1 MKFSKFMKPKTL
13 FSGLSV
19 AGAIGLFAIANGSQV
34 SADTITWQQSTDA
47 WSEGMMHFERDGRES
62 RSKYVLLRL
71 NDRVVFCLDP
81 WTPVV
86 EGADYDY
93 NESKYT
99 KDVTNLGEAN
109 VPIDEAT
116 FRRLELIAYY
126 GYYGSSDKRDWRA
139 VMTQALIWNEM
150 GYTPTQFTGD
160 LTMTDFENFK
170 AEVMEKVNNHQAF
183 TSWNGSTKQIQKG
196 QTIELTDENNV
207 IQKLSIPSTQDGYT
221 FSLNGNVLSI
231 TATQEAPA
239 ESKTFTFTSAD
250 TSYEG
255 ASLVWFKSG
264 SQTVGEF
271 KIKDGNIGSVSLS
284 TLPTPTPP
292 TPPVTPPTPPVTPPT
307 PPVTPPVA
315 DANEAEGAFYLRK
328 TNTDKEGLAGV
339 EFEVFQIKADG
350 SESSIGKFK
359 TDKDGLL
366 TVEGLEAGKYY
377 VREVKAADGY
387 KLSDKK
393 IDFNIVAGQ
402 KASAATAT
410 LFQNE
415 RVPVIKT
422 DATNAQTGT
431 KAVYKFETKKEVAHL
446 TNLDI
451 GKTYV
456 VRTYENDRDT
466 GKQRLQVQEK
476 KIVATAHEME
486 VEFEYPVLEET
497 IGHWSV
503 FGEELL
509 DEQGNIL
516 ASNFDWNNDRETVY
530 NRNPKLNTIAQV
542 NGKKVTTVGED
553 GKVSDTIKY
562 QDFEKGSQVFVRLEI
577 AKYGTDEVVGTYET
591 TATIDESG
599 ELVVNAETLN
609 TKDLPAGKYVL
620 FETVF
625 EMKDGKRTENVI
637 SKERDNKNEDQ
648 SFEVVKPNEVVKS
661 NKVVKPKSEL
671 PKTNTAIT
679 DGIVVAGVLAL
690 GAAGYFVFKK
700 RNHKAQ

>member
-1 MKFSKFMKPKTL
+1 MKFPKFMKPKTL

-19 AGAIGLFAIANGSQV
+19 AGAIGLFAIANGSSV
-34 SADTITWQQSTDA
+34 SADTISVQKSTDD
-47 WSEGMMHFERDGRES
+47 WSNGMMYFKKDGVDS
-62 RSKYVLLRL
+62 WTDYVLLKL
-71 NDRVVFCLDP
+71 NGRVVFCLDP
-81 WTPVV
+81 WTEAI

-93 NESKYT
+93 NNSKYT
-99 KDVTNLGEAN
+99 KDVTNLGKDN
-109 VPIDEAT
+109 VPVDEAT

-139 VMTQALIWNEM
+139 VMTQALIWNEL
-150 GYTPTQFTGD
+150 GYQPTKFTGD

-183 TSWNGSTKQIQKG
+183 TSWNGSTQQIQKG

-231 TATQEAPA
+231 TATQDAPK

-255 ASLVWFKSG
+255 ASLVWYKWG

-271 KIKDGNIGSVSLS
+271 KIKDGNSGSVSLS
-284 TLPTPTPP
+284 TQ
-292 TPPVTPPTPPVTPPT
+292 PVE
-307 PPVTPPVA
+307 
-315 DANEAEGAFYLRK
+315 DANESEGAFYLRK
-328 TNTDKEGLAGV
+328 TNTDNEGLAGV
-339 EFEVFQIKADG
+339 EFEVFQIQTDG
-350 SESSIGKFK
+350 SEKSIGKFK

-451 GKTYV
+451 GKTYI

-509 DEQGNIL
+509 DEEGNIL

-609 TKDLPAGKYVL
+609 AKDLPAGKYVL

-625 EMKDGKRTENVI
+625 EMKDGKPTENVI

-648 SFEVVKPNEVVKS
+648 SFEIIKPN
-661 NKVVKPKSEL
+661 SEL

-679 DGIVVAGVLAL
+679 GGLIAAGVIAL
-690 GAAGYFVFKK
+690 GAAGYFIFTKK
-700 RNHKAQ
+700 SNRKAQ

>member
-1 MKFSKFMKPKTL
+1 MKFPKFMKPKTL

-62 RSKYVLLRL
+62 RSKYVVLRL

-126 GYYGSSDKRDWRA
+126 GYYGSADKRDWRA

-150 GYTPTQFTGD
+150 GYTPKQFTGD

-231 TATQEAPA
+231 TATEDAPK

-284 TLPTPTPP
+284 TLPT
-292 TPPVTPPTPPVTPPT
+292 TPPVEDVH
-307 PPVTPPVA
+307 
-315 DANEAEGAFYLRK
+315 EAEGAFYLRK

-350 SESSIGKFK
+350 TESSIGKFK

-366 TVEGLEAGKYY
+366 TVEGLEVGKYY

-679 DGIVVAGVLAL
+679 GGIVVAGVLAL

>member
-1 MKFSKFMKPKTL
+1 MKFPKFMKPKTL

-62 RSKYVLLRL
+62 RSKYVVLRL

-99 KDVTNLGEAN
+99 KDVTNLGAAN

-126 GYYGSSDKRDWRA
+126 GYYGSADKRDWRA

-150 GYTPTQFTGD
+150 GYTPKQFTGD

-231 TATQEAPA
+231 TATEDAPK

-284 TLPTPTPP
+284 TLPT
-292 TPPVTPPTPPVTPPT
+292 TPPVEDVH
-307 PPVTPPVA
+307 
-315 DANEAEGAFYLRK
+315 EAEGAFYLRK

-339 EFEVFQIKADG
+339 EFEVFQIQKDG
-350 SESSIGKFK
+350 SEKSIGKFK

-402 KASAATAT
+402 KASTATAT

-466 GKQRLQVQEK
+466 EKQRLQVQEK
-476 KIVATAHEME
+476 KIVATAHEMD

-509 DEQGNIL
+509 DEEGNIL

-648 SFEVVKPNEVVKS
+648 SFEVVKS
-661 NKVVKPKSEL
+661 NNVVKPKSEL

-679 DGIVVAGVLAL
+679 GGIVVAGVLAL

>member
-1 MKFSKFMKPKTL
+1 MKFPKFMKPKTL

-62 RSKYVLLRL
+62 RSKYVVLRL

-126 GYYGSSDKRDWRA
+126 GYYGSADKRDWRA

-150 GYTPTQFTGD
+150 GYTPKQFTGD

-284 TLPTPTPP
+284 TQP
-292 TPPVTPPTPPVTPPT
+292 TPPVEDVH
-307 PPVTPPVA
+307 
-315 DANEAEGAFYLRK
+315 EAEGAFYLRK

-339 EFEVFQIKADG
+339 EFEVFQIQKDG
-350 SESSIGKFK
+350 SEKSIGKFK

-366 TVEGLEAGKYY
+366 TVEGLEVGKYY

-625 EMKDGKRTENVI
+625 EMKDGKPTERVI

-661 NKVVKPKSEL
+661 NNVVKPKSEL

-679 DGIVVAGVLAL
+679 GGIVVAGVLAL

>member
-1 MKFSKFMKPKTL
+1 MKFPKFMKPKTL

-62 RSKYVLLRL
+62 RSKYVVLRL

-126 GYYGSSDKRDWRA
+126 GYYGSADKRDWRA

-150 GYTPTQFTGD
+150 GYTPKQFTGD

-183 TSWNGSTKQIQKG
+183 TSWNGSSHQIQKG

-231 TATQEAPA
+231 TATQDAPV

-255 ASLVWFKSG
+255 ASLVWFKDG

-271 KIKDGNIGSVSLS
+271 KIKNGNIGSVSLS
-284 TLPTPTPP
+284 ILPTPTPP
-292 TPPVTPPTPPVTPPT
+292 
-307 PPVTPPVA
+307 TPPVA

-402 KASAATAT
+402 KASTATAT

-509 DEQGNIL
+509 DEEGNIL
-516 ASNFDWNNDRETVY
+516 SSNFDWNNDRETVY

-542 NGKKVTTVGED
+542 NGKKVTTIGED

-648 SFEVVKPNEVVKS
+648 SFEVVKPNEVVKL

-679 DGIVVAGVLAL
+679 GGIVVAGVLAL

>member
-1 MKFSKFMKPKTL
+1 MKFPKFMKPKTL

-19 AGAIGLFAIANGSQV
+19 TGAIGLFAIANGSQV

-62 RSKYVLLRL
+62 RSKYVVLRL

-126 GYYGSSDKRDWRA
+126 GYYGSADKRDWRA

-150 GYTPTQFTGD
+150 GYTPKQFTGD

-231 TATQEAPA
+231 TATEDAPK

-284 TLPTPTPP
+284 TLPT
-292 TPPVTPPTPPVTPPT
+292 TPPVEDVH
-307 PPVTPPVA
+307 
-315 DANEAEGAFYLRK
+315 EAEGAFYLRK

-339 EFEVFQIKADG
+339 EFEVFQIQKDG
-350 SESSIGKFK
+350 SEKSIGKFK

-387 KLSDKK
+387 KLSDNK

-431 KAVYKFETKKEVAHL
+431 KTVYKFETKKEVAHL

-679 DGIVVAGVLAL
+679 GGIVVAGVLAL

>member
-1 MKFSKFMKPKTL
+1 MKFPKFMKPKTL

-19 AGAIGLFAIANGSQV
+19 AGAIGLFAIANGSSV
-34 SADTITWQQSTDA
+34 SADTISVQKSTDD
-47 WSEGMMHFERDGRES
+47 WSNGMMYFKKDGVDS
-62 RSKYVLLRL
+62 WTDYVLLKL
-71 NDRVVFCLDP
+71 NGRVVFCLDP
-81 WTPVV
+81 WTEAI

-93 NESKYT
+93 NNSKYT
-99 KDVTNLGEAN
+99 KDVTNLGKGN
-109 VPIDEAT
+109 VPVDEAT

-139 VMTQALIWNEM
+139 VMTQALIWNEL
-150 GYTPTQFTGD
+150 GYQPTKFTGD

-183 TSWNGSTKQIQKG
+183 TSWNGSTQQIQKG

-231 TATQEAPA
+231 TATQDAPK

-255 ASLVWFKSG
+255 ASLVWYKWG

-271 KIKDGNIGSVSLS
+271 KIKDGNSGSVSLS
-284 TLPTPTPP
+284 TQ
-292 TPPVTPPTPPVTPPT
+292 PVE
-307 PPVTPPVA
+307 

-339 EFEVFQIKADG
+339 EFEVFQIQNDG
-350 SESSIGKFK
+350 SEKSIGKFK

-402 KASAATAT
+402 KASATTAT

-451 GKTYV
+451 GKTYI

-509 DEQGNIL
+509 DEEGNIL

-625 EMKDGKRTENVI
+625 EVKDGKPTERVI

-679 DGIVVAGVLAL
+679 GGIVVAGVLAL

-700 RNHKAQ
+700 RNHKVQ

>member
-1 MKFSKFMKPKTL
+1 MKFPKFMKPKTL

-19 AGAIGLFAIANGSQV
+19 AGAIGLFAIANGSSV
-34 SADTITWQQSTDA
+34 SADTISVQKSTDD
-47 WSEGMMHFERDGRES
+47 WSNGMMYFKKDGVDS
-62 RSKYVLLRL
+62 WTDYVLLKL
-71 NDRVVFCLDP
+71 NGRVVFCLDP
-81 WTPVV
+81 WTEAI

-93 NESKYT
+93 NNSKYT
-99 KDVTNLGEAN
+99 KDVTNLGKDN
-109 VPIDEAT
+109 VPVDEAT

-139 VMTQALIWNEM
+139 VMTQALIWNEL
-150 GYTPTQFTGD
+150 GYQPTKFTGD

-183 TSWNGSTKQIQKG
+183 TSWNGSTQQIQKG

-231 TATQEAPA
+231 TATQDAPK

-255 ASLVWFKSG
+255 ASLVWYKWG

-271 KIKDGNIGSVSLS
+271 KIKDGNSGSVSLS
-284 TLPTPTPP
+284 TQ
-292 TPPVTPPTPPVTPPT
+292 PVE
-307 PPVTPPVA
+307 
-315 DANEAEGAFYLRK
+315 DANESEGAFYLRK

-339 EFEVFQIKADG
+339 EFEVFQIKEDG

-431 KAVYKFETKKEVAHL
+431 KSVYKFETKKEVAHL

-451 GKTYV
+451 GKTYMF
-456 VRTYENDRDT
+456 RTYENDRDT

-509 DEQGNIL
+509 DEEGNIL

-553 GKVSDTIKY
+553 GKISDTIKY

-609 TKDLPAGKYVL
+609 AKDLPAGKYVL

-625 EMKDGKRTENVI
+625 EMKDGKPTENVI

-648 SFEVVKPNEVVKS
+648 SFEIIKPN
-661 NKVVKPKSEL
+661 SEL

-679 DGIVVAGVLAL
+679 GGLIAAGVIAL
-690 GAAGYFVFKK
+690 GAAGYFIFTKK
-700 RNHKAQ
+700 SNRKAQ

>member
-1 MKFSKFMKPKTL
+1 MKFPKFMKPKTL

-62 RSKYVLLRL
+62 RSKYVVLRL

-86 EGADYDY
+86 EDADYDY

-150 GYTPTQFTGD
+150 GYTPKQFTGD

-183 TSWNGSTKQIQKG
+183 TSWNGSSHQIQKG

-231 TATQEAPA
+231 TATEEAPV

-284 TLPTPTPP
+284 TLPTP
-292 TPPVTPPTPPVTPPT
+292 TPPT

-509 DEQGNIL
+509 DEEGNIL

-542 NGKKVTTVGED
+542 NGKKVTNVGED

-661 NKVVKPKSEL
+661 DKVVKPKSEL

-679 DGIVVAGVLAL
+679 GGIVVAGVLAL

>member
-1 MKFSKFMKPKTL
+1 MKFPKFMKPKTL

-62 RSKYVLLRL
+62 RSKYVVLRL

-126 GYYGSSDKRDWRA
+126 GYYGSADKRDWRA

-150 GYTPTQFTGD
+150 GYTPKQFTGD

-170 AEVMEKVNNHQAF
+170 AEVMEKVNNHKAF

-231 TATQEAPA
+231 TATEDAPK

-271 KIKDGNIGSVSLS
+271 KIKDGNSGSISLA
-284 TLPTPTPP
+284 TQPTPTPP
-292 TPPVTPPTPPVTPPT
+292 VEDVH
-307 PPVTPPVA
+307 
-315 DANEAEGAFYLRK
+315 EAEGAFYLRK

-339 EFEVFQIKADG
+339 EFEVFQVQKDG
-350 SESSIGKFK
+350 SEKSIGKFK

-466 GKQRLQVQEK
+466 KKQRLQVQEK

-542 NGKKVTTVGED
+542 NGKKVTTVGDD

-679 DGIVVAGVLAL
+679 GGIVVAGILAL

-700 RNHKAQ
+700 RNHKVQ

>member
-1 MKFSKFMKPKTL
+1 MKFPKFMKPKTL

-19 AGAIGLFAIANGSQV
+19 TGAIGLFAIANGSQV

-62 RSKYVLLRL
+62 RSKYVVLRL

-126 GYYGSSDKRDWRA
+126 GYYGSADKRDWRA

-150 GYTPTQFTGD
+150 GYTPKQFTGD

-231 TATQEAPA
+231 TATEDAPK

-284 TLPTPTPP
+284 TLPT
-292 TPPVTPPTPPVTPPT
+292 TPPVEDVH
-307 PPVTPPVA
+307 
-315 DANEAEGAFYLRK
+315 EAEGAFYLRK

-339 EFEVFQIKADG
+339 EFEVFQIQKDG
-350 SESSIGKFK
+350 SEKSIGKFK

-402 KASAATAT
+402 KSSAATAT

-476 KIVATAHEME
+476 KIVATAHEMD

-509 DEQGNIL
+509 DEEGNIL

-648 SFEVVKPNEVVKS
+648 SFEVVKS
-661 NKVVKPKSEL
+661 NNVVKPKSEL

-679 DGIVVAGVLAL
+679 GGIVVAGVLAL
-690 GAAGYFVFKK
+690 GVAGYFVFKK
-700 RNHKAQ
+700 RNHKVQ

>member
-1 MKFSKFMKPKTL
+1 MKFPKFMKPKTL

-19 AGAIGLFAIANGSQV
+19 AGVIGLFAIANGSQV

-62 RSKYVLLRL
+62 RSKYVVLRL

-86 EGADYDY
+86 EEADYDY

-126 GYYGSSDKRDWRA
+126 GYYGSADKRDWRA

-150 GYTPTQFTGD
+150 GYTPKQFTGD

-231 TATQEAPA
+231 TATEDAPK

-292 TPPVTPPTPPVTPPT
+292 TPP
-307 PPVTPPVA
+307 TPPVA

-339 EFEVFQIKADG
+339 EFEVFQIKEDG

-402 KASAATAT
+402 KASVATAT

-451 GKTYV
+451 GKTYT

-486 VEFEYPVLEET
+486 VEFEYPVLKET

-509 DEQGNIL
+509 DEEGNIL

-542 NGKKVTTVGED
+542 NGKKVTNVGED

-577 AKYGTDEVVGTYET
+577 AKYGTDDVVGTYET
-591 TATIDESG
+591 TAKIDESG

-625 EMKDGKRTENVI
+625 EVKDGKPTERVI

-661 NKVVKPKSEL
+661 KSEL

-679 DGIVVAGVLAL
+679 GGIVVAGVLAL

>member
-1 MKFSKFMKPKTL
+1 MKFPKFMKPKTL

-62 RSKYVLLRL
+62 RSKYVVLRL

-126 GYYGSSDKRDWRA
+126 GYYGSADKRDWRA

-150 GYTPTQFTGD
+150 GYTPKQFTGD

-170 AEVMEKVNNHQAF
+170 AEVMEKVNNHKAF

-231 TATQEAPA
+231 TATEDAPK

-284 TLPTPTPP
+284 TLPT
-292 TPPVTPPTPPVTPPT
+292 TPPVEDVH
-307 PPVTPPVA
+307 
-315 DANEAEGAFYLRK
+315 EAEGAFYLRK

-339 EFEVFQIKADG
+339 EFEVFQIQKDG
-350 SESSIGKFK
+350 SEKSIGKFK

-476 KIVATAHEME
+476 KIVATAHEMD

-509 DEQGNIL
+509 DEEGNIL

-648 SFEVVKPNEVVKS
+648 SFEVVKS
-661 NKVVKPKSEL
+661 NNVVKPKSEL

-679 DGIVVAGVLAL
+679 GGIVVAGVLAL
-690 GAAGYFVFKK
+690 GVAGYFVFKK
-700 RNHKAQ
+700 RNHKVQ

>member
-1 MKFSKFMKPKTL
+1 MKFPKFMKPKTL

-62 RSKYVLLRL
+62 RSKYVVLRL

-126 GYYGSSDKRDWRA
+126 GYYGSADKRDWRA

-150 GYTPTQFTGD
+150 GYTPKQFTGD

-231 TATQEAPA
+231 TATEDAPK

-284 TLPTPTPP
+284 TLPT
-292 TPPVTPPTPPVTPPT
+292 TPPVEDVH
-307 PPVTPPVA
+307 
-315 DANEAEGAFYLRK
+315 EAEGAFYLRK

-339 EFEVFQIKADG
+339 EFEVFQIQKDG
-350 SESSIGKFK
+350 SEKLIGKFK

-393 IDFNIVAGQ
+393 IDFNIVDGQ

-431 KAVYKFETKKEVAHL
+431 KTVYKFETKKEVAHL

-530 NRNPKLNTIAQV
+530 TRNPKLNTIAQV

-648 SFEVVKPNEVVKS
+648 SFEVVKPNEVIKS

-679 DGIVVAGVLAL
+679 GGIVVAGVLAL

>member
-1 MKFSKFMKPKTL
+1 MKFPKFMKPKTL

-62 RSKYVLLRL
+62 RSKYVILRL

-126 GYYGSSDKRDWRA
+126 GYYGSADKRDWRA

-150 GYTPTQFTGD
+150 GYTPKQFTGD

-183 TSWNGSTKQIQKG
+183 TSWNGSSHQIQKG

-231 TATQEAPA
+231 TATEDAPK

-284 TLPTPTPP
+284 TLPT
-292 TPPVTPPTPPVTPPT
+292 TPPVEDVH
-307 PPVTPPVA
+307 
-315 DANEAEGAFYLRK
+315 EAEGAFYLRK

-339 EFEVFQIKADG
+339 EFEVFQIQKDG
-350 SESSIGKFK
+350 SEKSIGKFK

-625 EMKDGKRTENVI
+625 EIKDGKPTERVI

-679 DGIVVAGVLAL
+679 GGIVVAGVLAL

>member
-1 MKFSKFMKPKTL
+1 MKFPKFMKPKTL

-19 AGAIGLFAIANGSQV
+19 AGAIGLFAIANGSSV
-34 SADTITWQQSTDA
+34 SADTISVQKSTDD
-47 WSEGMMHFERDGRES
+47 WSNGMMYFKKDGVDS
-62 RSKYVLLRL
+62 WTDYVLLKL
-71 NDRVVFCLDP
+71 NGRVVFCLDP
-81 WTPVV
+81 WTEAI

-93 NESKYT
+93 NNSKYT
-99 KDVTNLGEAN
+99 KDVTNLGKDN
-109 VPIDEAT
+109 VPVDEAT

-139 VMTQALIWNEM
+139 VMTQALIWNEL
-150 GYTPTQFTGD
+150 GYQPTKFTGD

-183 TSWNGSTKQIQKG
+183 TSWNGSTQQIQKG

-231 TATQEAPA
+231 TATQDAPK

-255 ASLVWFKSG
+255 ASLVWYKWG

-271 KIKDGNIGSVSLS
+271 KIKDGNSGSVSLS
-284 TLPTPTPP
+284 TQ
-292 TPPVTPPTPPVTPPT
+292 PVE
-307 PPVTPPVA
+307 
-315 DANEAEGAFYLRK
+315 DANESEGAFYLRK

-339 EFEVFQIKADG
+339 EFEVFQIQTDG
-350 SESSIGKFK
+350 SEKSIGKFK

-366 TVEGLEAGKYY
+366 TVEGLDAGKYY

-451 GKTYV
+451 GKTYI

-509 DEQGNIL
+509 DEEGNIL

-609 TKDLPAGKYVL
+609 AKDLPAGKYVL

-625 EMKDGKRTENVI
+625 EMKDGKPTENVI

-648 SFEVVKPNEVVKS
+648 SFEIIKPN
-661 NKVVKPKSEL
+661 SEL

-679 DGIVVAGVLAL
+679 GGLIAAGVIAL
-690 GAAGYFVFKK
+690 GAAGYFIFTKK
-700 RNHKAQ
+700 SNRKAQ

>member
-1 MKFSKFMKPKTL
+1 MKFPKFMKPKTL

-19 AGAIGLFAIANGSQV
+19 TGAIGLFAIANGSQV

-62 RSKYVLLRL
+62 RSKYVVLRL

-126 GYYGSSDKRDWRA
+126 GYYGSADKRDWRA

-150 GYTPTQFTGD
+150 GYTPKQFTGD

-231 TATQEAPA
+231 TATEDAPK
-239 ESKTFTFTSAD
+239 ESKTFTFTSTD

-284 TLPTPTPP
+284 TLPT
-292 TPPVTPPTPPVTPPT
+292 TPPVEDVH
-307 PPVTPPVA
+307 
-315 DANEAEGAFYLRK
+315 EAEGAFYLRK

-339 EFEVFQIKADG
+339 EFEVFQIQKDG
-350 SESSIGKFK
+350 SEKSIGKFK

-366 TVEGLEAGKYY
+366 TVEGLEVGKYY

-625 EMKDGKRTENVI
+625 EMKDGKPTERVI

-661 NKVVKPKSEL
+661 NNVVKPKSEL

-679 DGIVVAGVLAL
+679 GGIVVAGVLAL

>member
-1 MKFSKFMKPKTL
+1 MKFPKFMKPKTL

-62 RSKYVLLRL
+62 RSKYVVLRL

-86 EGADYDY
+86 EDADYDY

-126 GYYGSSDKRDWRA
+126 GYYGSTDKRDWRA

-150 GYTPTQFTGD
+150 GYTPKQFTGD

-183 TSWNGSTKQIQKG
+183 TSWNGSTQQIQKG
-196 QTIELTDENNV
+196 QTIELKDENNV

-231 TATQEAPA
+231 TATEDAPK

-271 KIKDGNIGSVSLS
+271 KIKNGNIGSVSLS
-284 TLPTPTPP
+284 ILPTPTPP
-292 TPPVTPPTPPVTPPT
+292 
-307 PPVTPPVA
+307 TPPVA

-466 GKQRLQVQEK
+466 KKERIQVQEK

-542 NGKKVTTVGED
+542 NGKKVTNVGED

-637 SKERDNKNEDQ
+637 SKERDSKNEDQ

-661 NKVVKPKSEL
+661 NNVVKPKSEL

-679 DGIVVAGVLAL
+679 GGIVVAGVLAL

-700 RNHKAQ
+700 RNHKVQ

>member
-1 MKFSKFMKPKTL
+1 MKFPKFMKPKTL

-19 AGAIGLFAIANGSQV
+19 AGAIGLFTIANGSQV

-62 RSKYVLLRL
+62 RSKYVVLRL

-126 GYYGSSDKRDWRA
+126 GYYGSADKRDWRA

-150 GYTPTQFTGD
+150 GYTPKQFTGD

-231 TATQEAPA
+231 TATEDAPK

-284 TLPTPTPP
+284 TLPT
-292 TPPVTPPTPPVTPPT
+292 
-307 PPVTPPVA
+307 TPPVA

-350 SESSIGKFK
+350 TESSIGKFK

-422 DATNAQTGT
+422 DATNAQSGT

-476 KIVATAHEME
+476 KIVATAHEMD

-509 DEQGNIL
+509 DEEGNIL
-516 ASNFDWNNDRETVY
+516 SSNFDWNNDRETVY

-661 NKVVKPKSEL
+661 NNVVKPKSEL

-679 DGIVVAGVLAL
+679 GGIVVAGVLAL

-700 RNHKAQ
+700 RNHKA

>member
-1 MKFSKFMKPKTL
+1 MKFPKFMKPKTL

-62 RSKYVLLRL
+62 RSKYVVLRL

-126 GYYGSSDKRDWRA
+126 GYYGSADKRDWRA

-150 GYTPTQFTGD
+150 GYTPKQFTGD

-231 TATQEAPA
+231 TATEDAPK

-284 TLPTPTPP
+284 TLPT
-292 TPPVTPPTPPVTPPT
+292 TPPVEDVH
-307 PPVTPPVA
+307 
-315 DANEAEGAFYLRK
+315 EAEGAFYLRK

-339 EFEVFQIKADG
+339 EFEVFQIQKDG
-350 SESSIGKFK
+350 SEKSIGKFK

-451 GKTYV
+451 GKTYI

-466 GKQRLQVQEK
+466 GKQRIQTQEK

-509 DEQGNIL
+509 DEEGNIL

-648 SFEVVKPNEVVKS
+648 SFEVVKS
-661 NKVVKPKSEL
+661 NNVVKPKSEL

-679 DGIVVAGVLAL
+679 GGIVVAGVLAL
-690 GAAGYFVFKK
+690 GVAGYFVFKK
-700 RNHKAQ
+700 RNHKVQ

>member
-1 MKFSKFMKPKTL
+1 MKFPKFMKPKTL

-62 RSKYVLLRL
+62 RSKYVVLRL

-126 GYYGSSDKRDWRA
+126 GYYGSADKRDWRA

-150 GYTPTQFTGD
+150 GYTPKQFTGD

-183 TSWNGSTKQIQKG
+183 TSWNGSSHQIQKG
-196 QTIELTDENNV
+196 QTIELKDENNV

-284 TLPTPTPP
+284 TQPTPTPP
-292 TPPVTPPTPPVTPPT
+292 VEDVH
-307 PPVTPPVA
+307 
-315 DANEAEGAFYLRK
+315 EAEGAFYLRK

-350 SESSIGKFK
+350 SESSIGKYK
-359 TDKDGLL
+359 TDEDGLL

-625 EMKDGKRTENVI
+625 EVKDGKPTERII

-679 DGIVVAGVLAL
+679 GGIVVAGVLAL

>member
-1 MKFSKFMKPKTL
+1 MKFPKFMKPKTL

-62 RSKYVLLRL
+62 RSKYVVLRL

-126 GYYGSSDKRDWRA
+126 GYYGSADKRDWRA

-150 GYTPTQFTGD
+150 GYTPKQFTGD

-231 TATQEAPA
+231 TATEDAPK

-284 TLPTPTPP
+284 TLPT
-292 TPPVTPPTPPVTPPT
+292 TPPVEDVH
-307 PPVTPPVA
+307 
-315 DANEAEGAFYLRK
+315 EAEGAFYLRK

-339 EFEVFQIKADG
+339 EFEVFQIQKDG
-350 SESSIGKFK
+350 SEKSIGKFK

-679 DGIVVAGVLAL
+679 GGIVVAGVLAL

>member
-1 MKFSKFMKPKTL
+1 MKFPKFMKPKTL

-62 RSKYVLLRL
+62 RSKYVVLRL
-71 NDRVVFCLDP
+71 NDRVVFCLDS
-81 WTPVV
+81 WTLVV

-126 GYYGSSDKRDWRA
+126 GYYGSADKRDWRA

-150 GYTPTQFTGD
+150 GYTPKQFTGD

-284 TLPTPTPP
+284 TQP
-292 TPPVTPPTPPVTPPT
+292 TPPVEDVH
-307 PPVTPPVA
+307 
-315 DANEAEGAFYLRK
+315 EAEGAFYLRK

-339 EFEVFQIKADG
+339 EFEVFQIQKDG
-350 SESSIGKFK
+350 SEKSIGKFK

-366 TVEGLEAGKYY
+366 TVEGLEVGKYY

-625 EMKDGKRTENVI
+625 EMKDGKPTERVI

-661 NKVVKPKSEL
+661 NNVVKPKSEL

-679 DGIVVAGVLAL
+679 GGIVVAGVLAL

>member
-1 MKFSKFMKPKTL
+1 MKFPKFMKPKTL

-62 RSKYVLLRL
+62 RSKYVVLRL

-86 EGADYDY
+86 EDADYDY

-126 GYYGSSDKRDWRA
+126 GYYGSADKRDWRA

-150 GYTPTQFTGD
+150 GYTPKQFTGD

-183 TSWNGSTKQIQKG
+183 TSWNGSSHQIQKG

-284 TLPTPTPP
+284 TQPTPTPP
-292 TPPVTPPTPPVTPPT
+292 TPPVTPPVED
-307 PPVTPPVA
+307 VH
-315 DANEAEGAFYLRK
+315 EAEGAFYLRK

-339 EFEVFQIKADG
+339 EFEVFQIQKDG
-350 SESSIGKFK
+350 SEKSIGKFK

-509 DEQGNIL
+509 DEEGNIL

-542 NGKKVTTVGED
+542 NGKKVTNVGED

-609 TKDLPAGKYVL
+609 AKDLPAGKYVL

-625 EMKDGKRTENVI
+625 EVKDGKPTERVI

-648 SFEVVKPNEVVKS
+648 SFEVIKPNEVVKS
-661 NKVVKPKSEL
+661 NKVVKPNSDL

-679 DGIVVAGVLAL
+679 GGLIAAGVIAL
-690 GAAGYFVFKK
+690 GVAGYFIFTKK
-700 RNHKAQ
+700 SNRKEQ

>member
-1 MKFSKFMKPKTL
+1 MKFPKFMKPKTL

-62 RSKYVLLRL
+62 RSKYIVLRL

-126 GYYGSSDKRDWRA
+126 GYYGSADKRDWRA

-150 GYTPTQFTGD
+150 GYTPKQFTGD

-231 TATQEAPA
+231 TATEDAPA

-284 TLPTPTPP
+284 TLPT
-292 TPPVTPPTPPVTPPT
+292 TPPVEDVH
-307 PPVTPPVA
+307 
-315 DANEAEGAFYLRK
+315 EAEGAFYLRK

-339 EFEVFQIKADG
+339 EFEVFQIQKDG
-350 SESSIGKFK
+350 SEKSIGKFK

-542 NGKKVTTVGED
+542 NGKKVTNVGED

-648 SFEVVKPNEVVKS
+648 SFEVVKS
-661 NKVVKPKSEL
+661 NNVVKPKSEL

-679 DGIVVAGVLAL
+679 GGIVVAGVLAL

>member
-1 MKFSKFMKPKTL
+1 MKFPKFMKPKTL

-62 RSKYVLLRL
+62 RSKYVVLRL

-126 GYYGSSDKRDWRA
+126 GYYGSADKRDWRA

-150 GYTPTQFTGD
+150 GYTPKQFTGD

-231 TATQEAPA
+231 TATEDAPK

-292 TPPVTPPTPPVTPPT
+292 VEDVH
-307 PPVTPPVA
+307 
-315 DANEAEGAFYLRK
+315 EAEGAFYLRK

-339 EFEVFQIKADG
+339 EFEVFQIQKDS
-350 SESSIGKFK
+350 SEKSIGKFK

-466 GKQRLQVQEK
+466 KKQRLQVQEK

-679 DGIVVAGVLAL
+679 GGIVVAGILAL

-700 RNHKAQ
+700 RNHKVQ

>member
-1 MKFSKFMKPKTL
+1 MKFPKFMKPKTL

-62 RSKYVLLRL
+62 RSKYVVLRL

-126 GYYGSSDKRDWRA
+126 GYYGSADKRDWRA

-150 GYTPTQFTGD
+150 GYTPKQFTGD

-231 TATQEAPA
+231 TATEDAPK

-284 TLPTPTPP
+284 TLPT
-292 TPPVTPPTPPVTPPT
+292 TPPVEDVH
-307 PPVTPPVA
+307 
-315 DANEAEGAFYLRK
+315 EAEGAFYLRK

-339 EFEVFQIKADG
+339 EFEVFQIQKDG
-350 SESSIGKFK
+350 SEKSIGKFK

-451 GKTYV
+451 GKTYT

-648 SFEVVKPNEVVKS
+648 SFEVVKS
-661 NKVVKPKSEL
+661 NNVVKPKSEL

-679 DGIVVAGVLAL
+679 GGIVVAGVLAL
-690 GAAGYFVFKK
+690 GVAGYFVFKK
-700 RNHKAQ
+700 RNHKVQ

>member
-1 MKFSKFMKPKTL
+1 MKFPKFMKPKTL

-62 RSKYVLLRL
+62 RSKYVVLRL

-126 GYYGSSDKRDWRA
+126 GYYGSADKRDWRA

-150 GYTPTQFTGD
+150 GYTPKQFTGD

-170 AEVMEKVNNHQAF
+170 AEVMEKVNNHKAF

-231 TATQEAPA
+231 TATEDAPK

-284 TLPTPTPP
+284 TLPT
-292 TPPVTPPTPPVTPPT
+292 TPPVEDVH
-307 PPVTPPVA
+307 
-315 DANEAEGAFYLRK
+315 EAEGAFYLRK

-339 EFEVFQIKADG
+339 EFEVFQIQKDG
-350 SESSIGKFK
+350 SEKSIGKFK

-476 KIVATAHEME
+476 KIVATAHEMD

-542 NGKKVTTVGED
+542 NGKKVTTVGDD

-679 DGIVVAGVLAL
+679 GGIVVAGILAL

-700 RNHKAQ
+700 RNHKVQ

>member
-1 MKFSKFMKPKTL
+1 MKFPKFMKPKTL

-62 RSKYVLLRL
+62 RSKYVVLRL

-126 GYYGSSDKRDWRA
+126 GYYGSADKRDWRA

-150 GYTPTQFTGD
+150 GYTPKQFTGD

-231 TATQEAPA
+231 TATEDAPK

-284 TLPTPTPP
+284 TLPT
-292 TPPVTPPTPPVTPPT
+292 TPPVEDVH
-307 PPVTPPVA
+307 
-315 DANEAEGAFYLRK
+315 EAEGAFYLRK

-350 SESSIGKFK
+350 SESSIGKYK

-476 KIVATAHEME
+476 KIVATAHEMD

-509 DEQGNIL
+509 DEEGNIL

-648 SFEVVKPNEVVKS
+648 SFEVVKS
-661 NKVVKPKSEL
+661 NNVVKPKSEL

-679 DGIVVAGVLAL
+679 GGIVVAGVLAL
-690 GAAGYFVFKK
+690 GVAGYFVFKK
-700 RNHKAQ
+700 RNHKVQ

>member
-1 MKFSKFMKPKTL
+1 MKFPKFMKPKTL

-19 AGAIGLFAIANGSQV
+19 AGAIGLFAIANGSSV
-34 SADTITWQQSTDA
+34 SADTISVQKSTDD
-47 WSEGMMHFERDGRES
+47 WSNGMMYFKKDGVDS
-62 RSKYVLLRL
+62 WTDYVLLKL
-71 NDRVVFCLDP
+71 NGRVVFCLDP
-81 WTPVV
+81 WTEAI

-93 NESKYT
+93 NNSKYT
-99 KDVTNLGEAN
+99 KDVTNLGKDN
-109 VPIDEAT
+109 VPVDEAT

-126 GYYGSSDKRDWRA
+126 GYYGSSDKHDWRA
-139 VMTQALIWNEM
+139 VMTQALIWNEL
-150 GYTPTQFTGD
+150 GYQPTKFTGD

-183 TSWNGSTKQIQKG
+183 TSWNGSTQQIQKG

-231 TATQEAPA
+231 TATQDAPK

-255 ASLVWFKSG
+255 ASLVWYKWG

-271 KIKDGNIGSVSLS
+271 KIKDGNSGSVSLS
-284 TLPTPTPP
+284 TQ
-292 TPPVTPPTPPVTPPT
+292 PVEN
-307 PPVTPPVA
+307 
-315 DANEAEGAFYLRK
+315 ANEAEGAFYLRK

-339 EFEVFQIKADG
+339 EFEVFQIQTDG
-350 SESSIGKFK
+350 SEKSIGKFK

-451 GKTYV
+451 GKTYI

-476 KIVATAHEME
+476 KIVATSHEME

-509 DEQGNIL
+509 DEEGNIL

-609 TKDLPAGKYVL
+609 AKDLPAGKYVL

-625 EMKDGKRTENVI
+625 EMKDGKPTENVI

-648 SFEVVKPNEVVKS
+648 SFEIIKPN
-661 NKVVKPKSEL
+661 SEL

-679 DGIVVAGVLAL
+679 GGLIAAGVITL
-690 GAAGYFVFKK
+690 GAAGYFIFTKK
-700 RNHKAQ
+700 SNRKAQ

>member
-1 MKFSKFMKPKTL
+1 MKFPKFMKPKTL

-62 RSKYVLLRL
+62 RSKYVVLRL

-126 GYYGSSDKRDWRA
+126 GYYGSADKRDWRA

-150 GYTPTQFTGD
+150 GYTPKQFTGD

-231 TATQEAPA
+231 TATEDAPK

-284 TLPTPTPP
+284 TLPT
-292 TPPVTPPTPPVTPPT
+292 TPPVEDVH
-307 PPVTPPVA
+307 
-315 DANEAEGAFYLRK
+315 EAEGAFYLRK

-339 EFEVFQIKADG
+339 EFEVFQIQKDG
-350 SESSIGKFK
+350 SEKSIGKFK

-476 KIVATAHEME
+476 KIVATAHEMD

-509 DEQGNIL
+509 DEEGNIL

-679 DGIVVAGVLAL
+679 GGIVVAGILAL

-700 RNHKAQ
+700 RNHKVQ

>member
-1 MKFSKFMKPKTL
+1 MKFPKFMKPKTL

-62 RSKYVLLRL
+62 RSKYVVLRL

-126 GYYGSSDKRDWRA
+126 GYYGSADKRDWRA

-150 GYTPTQFTGD
+150 GYTPKQFTGD

-231 TATQEAPA
+231 TATEDAPK

-284 TLPTPTPP
+284 TLPT
-292 TPPVTPPTPPVTPPT
+292 TPPVEDVH
-307 PPVTPPVA
+307 
-315 DANEAEGAFYLRK
+315 EAEGAFYLRK

-339 EFEVFQIKADG
+339 EFEVFQIKEDG

-679 DGIVVAGVLAL
+679 GGIVVAGVLAL

-700 RNHKAQ
+700 RNHKVQ

>member
-1 MKFSKFMKPKTL
+1 MKFPKFMKPKTL

-62 RSKYVLLRL
+62 RSKYVVLRL

-109 VPIDEAT
+109 VPIDEPT

-126 GYYGSSDKRDWRA
+126 GYYGSADKRDWRA

-150 GYTPTQFTGD
+150 GYTPKQFTGD

-231 TATQEAPA
+231 TATEEAPA

-271 KIKDGNIGSVSLS
+271 KIKDGNSGSISLA
-284 TLPTPTPP
+284 TQPTPP
-292 TPPVTPPTPPVTPPT
+292 ATPPVEDVH
-307 PPVTPPVA
+307 
-315 DANEAEGAFYLRK
+315 EAEGAFYLRK

-476 KIVATAHEME
+476 KIVATAHEMD

-509 DEQGNIL
+509 DEEGNIL
-516 ASNFDWNNDRETVY
+516 SSNFDWNNDRETVY

-577 AKYGTDEVVGTYET
+577 AKYGTDEVIGTYET

-648 SFEVVKPNEVVKS
+648 SFEVVKS
-661 NKVVKPKSEL
+661 NNVVKPKSEL

-679 DGIVVAGVLAL
+679 GGIVVAGVLAL
-690 GAAGYFVFKK
+690 GVAGYFVFKK
-700 RNHKAQ
+700 RNHKVQ

>member
-1 MKFSKFMKPKTL
+1 MKFPKFMKPKTL
-13 FSGLSV
+13 FSGLSI
-19 AGAIGLFAIANGSQV
+19 AGAIGLFSIANGSTV
-34 SADTITWQQSTDA
+34 SADTISVQKSTDD
-47 WSEGMMHFERDGRES
+47 WSNGMMYFKRDGVDS
-62 RSKYVLLRL
+62 WTDYVLLRL
-71 NDRVVFCLDP
+71 NGRVVFCLDP
-81 WTPVV
+81 WTEAVD
-86 EGADYDY
+86 GADYDY
-93 NESKYT
+93 SNSKYT
-99 KDVTNLGEAN
+99 QDVTNLGKDN
-109 VPIDEAT
+109 VPVDEAT

-139 VMTQALIWNEM
+139 VMTQALIWNEL
-150 GYTPTQFTGD
+150 GYVPQNFTGD

-183 TSWNGSTKQIQKG
+183 TSWNGTSHQIQKG
-196 QTIELTDENNV
+196 RTIELTDENNV

-231 TATQEAPA
+231 TATQDAPK

-255 ASLVWFKSG
+255 ASLIWYKWG

-271 KIKDGNIGSVSLS
+271 KIKDGNSGSVSLS
-284 TLPTPTPP
+284 PQ
-292 TPPVTPPTPPVTPPT
+292 
-307 PPVTPPVA
+307 PVA

-339 EFEVFQIKADG
+339 EFEVFQIKEDG
-350 SESSIGKFK
+350 SEKSIGKYT

-451 GKTYV
+451 GKTYI
-456 VRTYENDRDT
+456 VRTYENDKDT
-466 GKQRLQVQEK
+466 GKKHLQVQEK

-609 TKDLPAGKYVL
+609 AKDLPAGKYVL

-625 EMKDGKRTENVI
+625 EMKDGKPTENVI

-648 SFEVVKPNEVVKS
+648 SFEIIKPN
-661 NKVVKPKSEL
+661 SEL

-679 DGIVVAGVLAL
+679 GGLIAAGVIAL
-690 GAAGYFVFKK
+690 GAAGYFIFTKK
-700 RNHKAQ
+700 SNRKAQ

>member
-1 MKFSKFMKPKTL
+1 MKFPKFMKPKTL

-62 RSKYVLLRL
+62 RSKYVVLRL

-86 EGADYDY
+86 EEADYDY

-126 GYYGSSDKRDWRA
+126 GYYGSADKRDWRA

-150 GYTPTQFTGD
+150 GYTPKQFTGD

-231 TATQEAPA
+231 TATEDAPK

-284 TLPTPTPP
+284 TLPLPSTPP
-292 TPPVTPPTPPVTPPT
+292 TPPV
-307 PPVTPPVA
+307 A
-315 DANEAEGAFYLRK
+315 DAHEAEGAFYLRK

-339 EFEVFQIKADG
+339 EFEVFQIKVDG

-359 TDKDGLL
+359 TDKNGLL

-509 DEQGNIL
+509 DEEGNIL

-542 NGKKVTTVGED
+542 NGKKVTNVRED

-679 DGIVVAGVLAL
+679 GGIVVAGVLAL

>member
-1 MKFSKFMKPKTL
+1 MKFPKFMKPKTL

-62 RSKYVLLRL
+62 RSKYVVLRL

-126 GYYGSSDKRDWRA
+126 GYYGSADKRDWRA

-150 GYTPTQFTGD
+150 GYTPKQFTGD

-231 TATQEAPA
+231 TATEDAPK

-284 TLPTPTPP
+284 TQPTP
-292 TPPVTPPTPPVTPPT
+292 TPPT

-542 NGKKVTTVGED
+542 NGKKVTNVGED

-599 ELVVNAETLN
+599 ELVVSAETLN

-637 SKERDNKNEDQ
+637 SKERDNKNEEQ

-661 NKVVKPKSEL
+661 DKVVKPKSEL

-679 DGIVVAGVLAL
+679 GGIVVAGVLAL

-700 RNHKAQ
+700 RNHKVQ